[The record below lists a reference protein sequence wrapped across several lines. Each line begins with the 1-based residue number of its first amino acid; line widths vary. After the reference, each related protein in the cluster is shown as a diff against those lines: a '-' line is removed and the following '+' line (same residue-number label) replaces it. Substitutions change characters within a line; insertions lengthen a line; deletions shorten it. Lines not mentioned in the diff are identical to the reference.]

1 MVLADIQKALRQRKI
16 DGWLLCDFRNRDFL
30 AYAVLGLDLSRL
42 SSRRWYYFIPARG
55 TPKALVHAVEPRTLD
70 DLPGPKT
77 VYVSWQDLHAKLRT
91 ILGAKK
97 RIGMQYSPKNNVP
110 FVSLV
115 DAGTVELIKGF
126 GHRVVSSADLVQ
138 TFVSTI
144 SEDGYK
150 LHKEAGGIID
160 RVLQEAFAEIRTGV
174 AARNGVT
181 DYDVQQFIL
190 ERQSV
195 QGLVT
200 STPPLV
206 GINERPADPHFELKG
221 SKPREFSPG
230 DTVLIDLYGKMNVP
244 GAIYYDITWVGF
256 VGSTPPPEYRRMFQ
270 VASEARDAA
279 VEFVQDQI
287 ANRRPCYGW
296 QVDDVCRAV
305 VVRGGYGKHFV
316 HRTGHSI
323 GSEMH
328 GTGVNIDNLET
339 RDERAL
345 LPGCCF
351 SIEPGIYLDGRMA
364 VRTEVNVFIRPS
376 DVAEVTGEVQRE
388 IVALA

>member
-1 MVLADIQKALRQRKI
+1 MILSDIQKALRERNI

-30 AYAVLGLDLSRL
+30 SYAVLGLDVSRA
-42 SSRRWYYFIPARG
+42 SSRRWYYYIPARG
-55 TPKALVHAVEPRTLD
+55 TPKGLVHAVEPRTLD
-70 DLPGPKT
+70 ELPGSKT
-77 VYVSWQDLHAKLRT
+77 VYVSWKDLHTKLRS

-97 RIGMQYSPKNNVP
+97 KIGMQYSPKNNVP
-110 FVSLV
+110 FVSIV
-115 DAGTVELIKGF
+115 DAGTIELVKGF

-144 SEDGYK
+144 DEGGYK
-150 LHKEAGGIID
+150 LHKEAGRIID
-160 RVLQEAFAEIRTGV
+160 SVLQEAFDQIRKGV
-174 AARNGVT
+174 AARGGIT

-190 ERQSV
+190 ERQTE
-195 QGLVT
+195 QGVIT
-200 STPPLV
+200 ATPPLV
-206 GINERPADPHFELKG
+206 GINDRAADPHFELKAG
-221 SKPREFSPG
+221 TARKFGRG
-230 DTVLIDLYGKMNVP
+230 DTVLIDLYGKRKAP

-256 VGSTPPPEYRRMFQ
+256 VGETPPAEYLKIFR

-279 VEFVQDQI
+279 VDFLQDRI
-287 ANRRPCYGW
+287 SNRRPCCGW
-296 QVDDVCRAV
+296 EVDDVCRGV
-305 VVRGGYGKHFV
+305 VTRAGYGKHFV

-351 SIEPGIYLDGRMA
+351 SIEPGIYLEGKMA
-364 VRTEVNVFIRPS
+364 VRTEVNVFIRQ
-376 DVAEVTGEVQRE
+376 DHVAEVTGEIQRE
-388 IVALA
+388 IVTI